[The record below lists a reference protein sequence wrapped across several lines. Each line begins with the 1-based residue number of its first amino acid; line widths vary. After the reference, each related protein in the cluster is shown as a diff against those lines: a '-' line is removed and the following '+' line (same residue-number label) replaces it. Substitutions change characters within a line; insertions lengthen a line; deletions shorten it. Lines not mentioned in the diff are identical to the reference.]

1 MRFPEKIQYAGTNE
15 TLTVNDMKLTF
26 QLAEFMNT
34 LNKGNANFTID
45 FIPWI
50 QNNPNGLQYLNGI
63 KKPNGVAPTITE
75 AAKNKN
81 FTAQIPIDPLLTQL
95 EKIGDEIACSPTV
108 MAAAAK
114 NVFTAHKAFLDTG
127 LNGLGGDDFSE
138 FAYFHNVLKYSLNI
152 TDQALALSGSSG
164 DSFWDD
170 MYVDACLNFG
180 RRCADSVYQL
190 RLRVLLSHEV
200 EDH

>member
-1 MRFPEKIQYAGTNE
+1 MRFPESIKLTGTNE

-34 LNKGNANFTID
+34 LNKGNANFTIN

-50 QNNPNGLQYLNGI
+50 ENDPNGLQYFYGI
-63 KKPNGVAPTITE
+63 KKPNGQTPTLTE
-75 AAKNKN
+75 AKNNKN
-81 FTAQIPIDPLLTQL
+81 LTAQIPIDPLVTKLTDTY
-95 EKIGDEIACSPTV
+95 EDVTCNPTL

-127 LNGLGGDDFSE
+127 LNGLGGDDWSE

-152 TDQALALSGSSG
+152 TDQVLAPSWEEGN
-164 DSFWDD
+164 SFWDD
-170 MYVDACLNFG
+170 MYGVCLT
-180 RRCADSVYQL
+180 RKTLCAHAEYQL
-190 RLRVLLSHEV
+190 RLRVLLSHNV